1 MDVVRHLTLLTL
13 RYNFYLKVQLIEGKR
28 NDIADLLSRFQMERF
43 RMLAPHADPAPCQV
57 PQALWEIYK
66 QISAIT
72 FNCPLQ
78 PQLNKL
84 TPLLKNGSWIS
95 APSIAHSLEIAFQ
108 RKKDTLTQ
116 YVAYLAKSID
126 SSINGCLAAV
136 CHFHIFHGFAVDLN
150 TFLRLKR
157 VCRDIK

>member
-108 RKKDTLTQ
+108 RKKIPLPSTLLTWLSPLIHQ
-116 YVAYLAKSID
+116 STAVSPPFATSTFFMVLQSIL
-126 SSINGCLAAV
+126 IPFYA
-136 CHFHIFHGFAVDLN
+136 
-150 TFLRLKR
+150 
-157 VCRDIK
+157 